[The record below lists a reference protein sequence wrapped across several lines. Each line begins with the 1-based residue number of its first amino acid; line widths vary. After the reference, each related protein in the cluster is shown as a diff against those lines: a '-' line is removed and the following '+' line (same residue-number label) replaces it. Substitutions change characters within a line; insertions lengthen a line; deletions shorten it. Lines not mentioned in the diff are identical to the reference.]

1 MATRVRLDDWEAAVD
16 ELRRFGTTGDV
27 TTGDDWIRLD
37 FGSAQVEVTQ
47 TGRVST
53 GMALHEFERE
63 GEVEILVDHDEGTL
77 AVETDD
83 VSYTFR
89 RPGG

>member
-16 ELRRFGTTGDV
+16 ELRRFGKPGEV

-47 TGRVST
+47 GGRVST

-63 GEVEILVDHDEGTL
+63 GEVELLVDHDEGTL
-77 AVETDD
+77 AIETDD
-83 VSYTFR
+83 VGYTFR